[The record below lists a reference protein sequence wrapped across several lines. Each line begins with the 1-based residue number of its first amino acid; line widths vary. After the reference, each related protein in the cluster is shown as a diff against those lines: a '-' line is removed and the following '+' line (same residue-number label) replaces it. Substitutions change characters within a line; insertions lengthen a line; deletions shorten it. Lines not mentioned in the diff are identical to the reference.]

1 MRTRAALGRS
11 RALGGGALLAVVVIV
26 IVIPQVANSGSLFVW
41 ESAVTAVVFATSTN
55 LLFGAT
61 GLPSFGQAAFYGA
74 GAYTVGM
81 LAPQGWNVLLAILAA
96 IGVGGAL
103 ALGTALFAWRT
114 RGLVFAMLTL
124 AVAQALY
131 TLVVQVNTFGS
142 ENGLYGITAN
152 SLFGINLLDAANLWY
167 FEVICAAI
175 GVGALWVVWRSPFGR
190 TLNAIRED
198 GVRATYLGI
207 NVRRSR
213 AGAFVIAGAGA
224 GLAGA
229 LFAYTNQVTTPDE
242 LYWGQSAI
250 PIIMLL
256 VGGLNYFWGP
266 AVGAVLLTWFLHFL
280 SNQTANSN
288 IYLGAILLLVLA
300 LLPHGLLSLPSTV
313 RRLRARRDRDAAAP
327 AEAIEDS
334 PVVSLLGASAPG
346 GGEAPRG

>member
-1 MRTRAALGRS
+1 MSRPRVDRS
-11 RALGGGALLAVVVIV
+11 RGVGAVIAVIV
-26 IVIPQVANSGSLFVW
+26 VLFVIFVPDYVTVGSLFVW
-41 ESAVTAVVFATSTN
+41 ESAVAAIVFATSTN

-81 LAPQGWNVLLAILAA
+81 LAPHGWNVVLALLAA
-96 IGVGGAL
+96 IGVSAAL
-103 ALGTALFAWRT
+103 ALGTALFAWRA
-114 RGLVFAMLTL
+114 RGLVYAMLTL

-131 TLVVQVNTFGS
+131 TLVVQVDTFGS
-142 ENGLYGITAN
+142 ENGLYGITPT
-152 SLFGINLLDAANLWY
+152 SLFGINLTSAVNLWY
-167 FEVICAAI
+167 FIVICAAI
-175 GVGALWVVWRSPFGR
+175 GVLVLWLVWRSPFGR

-207 NVRRSR
+207 DVRRSR
-213 AGAFVIAGAGA
+213 AGVFVLAGAVA

-229 LFAYTNQVTTPDE
+229 LFAYTNQVATPDE
-242 LYWGQSAI
+242 LYWSQSAI

-280 SNQTANSN
+280 SDQTTNSN

-300 LLPHGLLSLPSTV
+300 LLPHGLLSLPGRI
-313 RRLRARRDRDAAAP
+313 RRLRHRRGAVDAAAQDP
-327 AEAIEDS
+327 DGS
-334 PVVSLLGASAPG
+334 SVVSLLGVSAQG
-346 GGEAPRG
+346 GGEGTGS